1 MRIALAA
8 LSMMPLAACM
18 VTPAGQPGAG
28 DPTGACR
35 NEPLDQFTGQPASQA
50 LGARMLAASGA
61 RTIRWV
67 PKGNVITM
75 ECSPHRVTVLLDGAN
90 RVESARCG

>member
-35 NEPLDQFTGQPASQA
+35 NEPLDQFTGQPASDCP
-50 LGARMLAASGA
+50 R
-61 RTIRWV
+61 
-67 PKGNVITM
+67 PDN
-75 ECSPHRVTVLLDGAN
+75 DGL
-90 RVESARCG
+90 VMK